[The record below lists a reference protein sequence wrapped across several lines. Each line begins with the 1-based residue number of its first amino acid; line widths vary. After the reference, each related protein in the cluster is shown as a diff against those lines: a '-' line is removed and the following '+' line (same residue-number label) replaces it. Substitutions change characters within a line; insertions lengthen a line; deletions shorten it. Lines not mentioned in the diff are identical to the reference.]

1 MEIQKMPAGL
11 NPLFNPPFTR
21 EQLRLDLQNII
32 LSEMRKLCHIS
43 SLDAVLPLLT
53 PVDPFPFWDAGCSP
67 DEIGITYD
75 QVSKFTLAAACE
87 DYFDYG
93 VYAVAGKRTDSLQWD
108 SIHTW
113 IGAYLMDLSRSSY
126 VDEWDTG
133 EGHEG
138 LRDAVN
144 RCMFLCELANAR
156 AILEGGEY
164 FFHFAGQDKD
174 DDAGISGLSIRQLA
188 MLSGMEEM
196 SLRSYISRKT
206 SPVLEVSKSDRKTF
220 VGIEVAKQWL
230 IAKGRYRP
238 VEIARSSA
246 EINLSKSSFDTF
258 NAFTAML
265 RDRVAYMADKS
276 DSRVTFEQAINTAL
290 NTSNIGDLNQL
301 KPEAAADDTLMEQLA
316 GLLDL
321 PANHLKHR
329 AKESALRT
337 EILLCQHQLKQ
348 LQQEAIS

>member
-1 MEIQKMPAGL
+1 MEIQTMPDGL
-11 NPLFNPPFTR
+11 SPLFNPPFTR
-21 EQLRLDLQNII
+21 EQLRLDLQNIV
-32 LSEMRKLCHIS
+32 LSEMRKLRHIS
-43 SLDAVLPLLT
+43 SVNAVLPILAS
-53 PVDPFPFWDAGCSP
+53 VDTFPFWDAGCSP
-67 DEIGITYD
+67 DEVGITYD

-93 VYAVAGKRTDSLQWD
+93 VYAVDGRRTDSLQWD
-108 SIHTW
+108 TIHTW

-126 VDEWDTG
+126 VDEWDAG

-174 DDAGISGLSIRQLA
+174 DHAGISGLSIRQLA
-188 MLSGMEEM
+188 MLSGMEDM

-238 VEIARSSA
+238 VQTARSSA
-246 EINLSKSSFDTF
+246 EIDLSKSSFDTF
-258 NAFTAML
+258 NAFIAML
-265 RDRVAYMADKS
+265 HDRVAYMADKS
-276 DSRVTFEQAINTAL
+276 NNRVTFEQAINTLL
-290 NTSNIGDLNQL
+290 NTSNIGDLNQV
-301 KPEAAADDTLMEQLA
+301 KPEDATDDTLMEQLA

-329 AKESALRT
+329 AKESALKT
-337 EILLCQHQLKQ
+337 EILLRQRQLKQ
-348 LQQEAIS
+348 LQQETNS